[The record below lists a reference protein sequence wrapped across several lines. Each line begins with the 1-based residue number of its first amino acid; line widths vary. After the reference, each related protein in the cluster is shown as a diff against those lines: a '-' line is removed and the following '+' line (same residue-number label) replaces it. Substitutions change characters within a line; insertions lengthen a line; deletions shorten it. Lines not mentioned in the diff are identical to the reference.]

1 MTKSGFGSEASYS
14 VFEVL
19 RPGPGVTLDRL
30 AIATYS
36 LDLIAVAALILSLS
50 PAGEQELDAGPL
62 SFLDALARLAPRI
75 DVVYQKG
82 RLYPAENVHRIL
94 HVFDQRIHAVEPIRG
109 ASYHPKLALVRYLDG
124 RDAITWRLWIG
135 SRNLAGGHH
144 REAGLLLTGKVK
156 GQGTLLPKVAD
167 MARDLLHPV
176 AWIDGHLAELATVR
190 WKAPEGVK
198 VRHLHWRRA
207 GDIRPFPVK
216 WAGADSILAISP
228 FVDDWGRKLLDYTPD
243 QALVTT
249 KAAAN
254 GLLSMGKTAV
264 YTADDSPLTEPMDV
278 DASPEGPTG
287 ETPSTVN
294 TRQALHAKLV
304 LSRRDERARLW
315 IGSANLT
322 KRGMQGPNAEVLAEL
337 EVSTAVSG
345 DLEAFKALHSLFQP
359 QPPDP
364 LVEAETRAARE
375 LDEATIAVLEAGFEL
390 RKDSE
395 GLHLMVEPSLDHFL
409 VEHRLSASLLTR
421 PDAVTE
427 WQPGE
432 TRILLVSGD
441 VPLKLET
448 NLVAFTAERR
458 AGGCAPRRWAQSVA
472 FPEHKPEA
480 RDAAAS
486 ASYIQLSSAGAWLRS
501 QLDGIAPYEPITWTG
516 SPRWSGSEYAG
527 SVDPLPLALEEILGA
542 WARNPAEFERRVVD
556 LSSTVSALGEEL
568 NRSDEAEGAP
578 SAAEWTKVESFWR
591 QIRKA
596 IPERD
601 NA

>member
-1 MTKSGFGSEASYS
+1 MTESGFGSEASYS

-36 LDLIAVAALILSLS
+36 LDLLAVAALILSLS

-62 SFLDALARLAPRI
+62 SFLDALGRLAPRI

-109 ASYHPKLALVRYLDG
+109 ASYHPKLALARYVDG

-135 SRNLAGGHH
+135 SRNLAGGQH
-144 REAGLLLTGKVK
+144 REAGLLLTGKVS
-156 GQGTLLPKVAD
+156 GQGSLLPKVAD
-167 MARDLLHPV
+167 MARDLLQPV
-176 AWIDGHLAELATVR
+176 AWIEGHLAELATVR

-198 VRHLHWRRA
+198 VRDLHWRRA
-207 GDIRPFPVK
+207 GDIKLFPTTWV
-216 WAGADSILAISP
+216 GADSILAISP
-228 FVDDWGRKLLDYTPD
+228 FVDDWGRRLLDYTPG

-249 KAAAN
+249 NAAAN
-254 GLLSMGKTAV
+254 GLLSTGKTDV
-264 YTADDSPLTEPMDV
+264 YAADDSPICEPMNA
-278 DASPEGPTG
+278 DASPEGPMG
-287 ETPSTVN
+287 ETPSPIN
-294 TRQALHAKLV
+294 ARQALHAKLL
-304 LSRRDERARLW
+304 LSRRGERARLW

-337 EVSTAVSG
+337 EVPVAVSD
-345 DLEAFKALHSLFQP
+345 DLEAFKAFHSLFQP
-359 QPPDP
+359 QPTDP
-364 LVEAETRAARE
+364 QVEAETRAARE
-375 LDEATIAVLEAGFEL
+375 LDEASIAVLEASFEL
-390 RKDSE
+390 RKDAE
-395 GLHLMVEPSLDHFL
+395 GLRLMVEPSLDRFL
-409 VEHRLSASLLTR
+409 IDHRLSASLLTR

-432 TRILLVSGD
+432 SCILLVAGG

-448 NLVAFTAERR
+448 SLVAFTAERR

-472 FPEHKPEA
+472 FPGHKPEA
-480 RDAAAS
+480 RDVAAT

-501 QLDGIAPYEPITWTG
+501 QLGGIAPYEPITWTG
-516 SPRWSGSEYAG
+516 SPRWAGSEHAG

-556 LSSTVSALGEEL
+556 ITSTVRALGEEL
-568 NRSDEAEGAP
+568 NRSDDAEGAS
-578 SAAEWTKVESFWR
+578 SAAEWTKVEAFWR
-591 QIRKA
+591 QVRKA